1 MTYILPYAI
10 QKGNL
15 IYLLK
20 SGSDVQSVKPSMSQH
35 VRSHLEVH
43 RINQLTFMKKGS
55 NIEAQLHVRT
65 HLFHKLFLGLRRP
78 VFSEPR
84 TSSW

>member
-20 SGSDVQSVKPSMSQH
+20 SGNDVQSVKPSMSQH

-43 RINQLTFMKKGS
+43 RIHQLG
-55 NIEAQLHVRT
+55 IVRLMLT
-65 HLFHKLFLGLRRP
+65 KPWLYSMLDGLP
-78 VFSEPR
+78 I
-84 TSSW
+84 T

>member
-20 SGSDVQSVKPSMSQH
+20 SGSDVQSVKPSMPQH

-43 RINQLTFMKKGS
+43 RINQLTFMKKGPD
-55 NIEAQLHVRT
+55 IEAQLHVRT
-65 HLFHKLFLGLRRP
+65 LLFHKLFFGLRRP